1 MNILHRAVFLF
12 LIAALAPA
20 GGALAH
26 GVRTEVA
33 VGAMTVVSFTHE
45 DGSPMAATPFTVL
58 APGHTQPFLT
68 GTTDR
73 HGRVVFLPDEAGPW
87 KVRVASADGHGAVVT
102 IDVDSTAVGMTSQEP
117 AAVYA
122 HDHEAVDF
130 DMSKGQPGPGL
141 DVAADH
147 DHAHAHGDGH
157 GDAPAGTRPAGSGGD
172 RGFDAAVGLAVL
184 VAVLAVAAFMVRRRR
199 G

>member
-1 MNILHRAVFLF
+1 MSTLHRAASMFV
-12 LIAALAPA
+12 IAALALA
-20 GGALAH
+20 GAALAH

-33 VGAMTVVSFTHE
+33 VGAMTLVTFTHE

-58 APGHTQPFLT
+58 APRHTQPFLT

-122 HDHEAVDF
+122 HDHEAVDI
-130 DMSKGQPGPGL
+130 DTSAAQPGPGPG
-141 DVAADH
+141 VAVDHDH
-147 DHAHAHGDGH
+147 DHAHEH
-157 GDAPAGTRPAGSGGD
+157 GDAPAATRPAGGGSS